1 MKTKLIIL
9 SLFVFLT
16 AYTQKKP
23 NCQEVFLEFKLYYK
37 VDFTEKAFLTPE
49 GKAKTLEVI
58 TTTLKDCPS
67 VDNEIYVLS
76 QEMLTRI
83 VQPMSLGEEKK
94 NWTKHIVDL
103 YDKQSQYFPE
113 YKKENDLKKI
123 TLSYQNGLFD
133 NKQAI
138 SALDAIF
145 VADKG
150 AFSADILN
158 LYTSLVISEQ
168 MQTRKGVTKEYIK
181 KLDVINGSILR
192 KVSQLET
199 EKLSLKAETPEFRKN
214 KNQLDL
220 LKISSKNIFADLKNS
235 KLDCKAWNELYNE
248 DYEKN
253 KADVFWLENALN
265 RLDTYKCAFNNSF
278 FEAMA
283 TQYYGLKK
291 TAKSA
296 YYMGEIAF
304 RKQDKEKAITYFSES
319 AALEPNT
326 LNRAKTY
333 YKLAD
338 LNKESDREQAQAFA
352 QQAIDNNSEMIESY
366 ILLSQL
372 YIGADKTCFKNE
384 FEAKAIYF
392 LAAQNIEKVAQ
403 VNPKYTATTKRL
415 SEAYLKKAPTA
426 QEIKKAKMSGKS
438 IDFGC
443 WINKSVVIP

>member
-23 NCQEVFLEFKLYYK
+23 NCQEVFSEFKLYYK

-67 VDNEIYVLS
+67 VDNEVYVLS
-76 QEMLTRI
+76 EEMLTRI
-83 VQPMSLGEEKK
+83 VEPMNVGEDKK
-94 NWTKHIVDL
+94 SWTKHLVDL

-123 TLSYQNGLFD
+123 LLSYKNGLFD
-133 NKQAI
+133 SKQTI
-138 SALDAIF
+138 TALDKIY
-145 VADKG
+145 VADKT
-150 AFSADILN
+150 ALTIETLT
-158 LYTSLVISEQ
+158 LYTNLVIGDNVITKNFS
-168 MQTRKGVTKEYIK
+168 KEYIK
-181 KLDVINGSILR
+181 KLDALNGSLYSKIN
-192 KVSQLET
+192 QLET

-220 LKISSKNIFADLKNS
+220 LKISSKNIFAELKNS
-235 KLDCKAWNELYNE
+235 KLDCKAWNNLYQE
-248 DYEKN
+248 DYDKN

-265 RLDTYKCAFNNSF
+265 RLDTYKCAFNNSLF
-278 FEAMA
+278 DSMA

-296 YYMGEIAF
+296 HYMGEITF
-304 RKQDKEKAITYFSES
+304 RKQDKEKAIAYFSES
-319 AALEPNT
+319 ATLEPNT
-326 LNRAKTY
+326 LDRAKTY

-338 LNKESDREQAQAFA
+338 LNKQSNKAQAQAFA
-352 QQAIDNNSEMIESY
+352 QKSIESNPEMIESY

-372 YIGADKTCFKNE
+372 YIGAEKTCFKND
-384 FEAKAIYF
+384 FEAKAVYF
-392 LAAQNIEKVAQ
+392 LAAQNIEKIIK
-403 VNPKYTATTKRL
+403 VNPKYEATAKRL
-415 SEAYLKKAPTA
+415 SQDYLKKAPTA

-438 IDFGC
+438 VDFGC
-443 WINKSVVIP
+443 WIGQSIVIP